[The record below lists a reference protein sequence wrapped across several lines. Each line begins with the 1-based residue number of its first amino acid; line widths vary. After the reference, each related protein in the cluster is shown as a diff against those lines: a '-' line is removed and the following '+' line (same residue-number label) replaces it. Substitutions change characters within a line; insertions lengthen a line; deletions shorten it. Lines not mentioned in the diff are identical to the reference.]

1 MTLLLVNTYHAFAIA
16 NALHF
21 WYEFFP
27 IFPINSLI
35 SLIEVLIKFYFYDL
49 FLHWSKNVRMVFYFI
64 LIYRILTSYSKDPQL
79 YNGELHKLIL
89 LLNKRINI
97 ISICGQNY
105 KEKLMNRGES
115 RFGTKNRII
124 FLRNQVLELFE

>member
-27 IFPINSLI
+27 IFPINSLL

-49 FLHWSKNVRMVFYFI
+49 FLHWSKNVRTVFFFI
-64 LIYRILTSYSKDPQL
+64 LIYRVLACYSKEPQL
-79 YNGELHKLIL
+79 LNGELHKLIL
-89 LLNKRINI
+89 LLNKRVNLINN
-97 ISICGQNY
+97 CGQNY
-105 KEKLMNRGES
+105 KEKLLQREES

-124 FLRNQVLELFE
+124 TLRN